1 MNEYKHFQEDC
12 IEIYKGNKIKNSK
25 PCSKVIVFD
34 LDETLGSFLDLEILW
49 ITIRNN
55 IKNSGQIMFDSLF
68 ELYPEFLRTKII
80 KILEYIY
87 KKKKAKECFRL
98 YLYTNNQSKND
109 IVNYLVNYFTNKI
122 TNGKEKL
129 FDQII
134 YAFKINEQIV
144 QIGRTGH
151 QKSHKDFINCT
162 LLSQGTSICFIDDN
176 EFNDMKKEKIY
187 YIQPRPYRH
196 NLSSYEIIDRL
207 LNSNKFE
214 HLLQSNKKNIH
225 EQFIIKNIHSKNLHK
240 INNRTKLFL
249 TNEERISKRIM
260 YHIKEFFLFIKK
272 KLKTKKNNK
281 NLHNFTRK
289 KCN

>member
-1 MNEYKHFQEDC
+1 MGEYKHFQEDC
-12 IEIYKGNKIKNSK
+12 IEIYKGNKIKSNSN
-25 PCSKVIVFD
+25 CSKVIVFD
-34 LDETLGSFLDLEILW
+34 LDETLGNFLDLEILW
-49 ITIRNN
+49 ITIKKN
-55 IKNSGQIMFDSLF
+55 IENSNQITFNSLID
-68 ELYPEFLRTKII
+68 LYPEFLRTKII

-87 KKKKAKECFRL
+87 KKKKTRECFKL

-109 IVNYLVNYFTNKI
+109 IVNYIINYFTNKI
-122 TNGKEKL
+122 TNGKDNL

-134 YAFKINEQIV
+134 YAFKINEQII

-162 LLSQGTSICFIDDN
+162 LLSPGTSICFIDDN
-176 EFNDMKKEKIY
+176 EFNEMKKDKIY
-187 YIQPRPYRH
+187 YIQPRPYKH

-207 LNSNKFE
+207 LNSDKFGP
-214 HLLQSNKKNIH
+214 LFKDNKKHIH
-225 EQFIIKNIHSKNLHK
+225 DQFIIKSIHSKNLHK
-240 INNRTKLFL
+240 INNRTKKFL
-249 TNEERISKRIM
+249 TNEEKISKRIM

-272 KLKTKKNNK
+272 KLKTKKKNK